1 MAIGGDYMS
10 AASFLGIA
18 GIIALYGY
26 DGFLY
31 SIGFL
36 VAWLVALLL
45 VAELLRNSGRYT
57 MADVLAFRMRQRP
70 VRTAA
75 AVSTITVSI
84 FYLLAQMVG
93 AGALV
98 ALLLG
103 IKPGHDVPRH
113 GRRHREG
120 RHDHPGRRPDD
131 HLRDRRRHEGHHVR
145 PDRQG
150 VPADGRRAGDDGAG
164 AGALQ
169 VQPVRRCSATPR
181 RQSGKGDAF
190 LEPGLRYG
198 VEVAGDALQTFY
210 SKMDLLSLG
219 IALVLG
225 TAGLPHILIR
235 FYTVPT
241 ARTARKSVLWA
252 IGIIGTFYL
261 FTLAL
266 GFGAAAL
273 VGGEAITAQDKAGN
287 TAAPQLAQALGI
299 EFFGGELGGAVM
311 LAIIAA
317 VAFATILAVV
327 AGLTLASSS
336 SLAHDFYANVI
347 KRGEASERQEVGVA
361 RISALGHRR
370 GRRSCCRSSRRA

>member
-103 IKPGHDVPRH
+103 IKPGTTFLGMDAAD
-113 GRRHREG
+113 RED
-120 RHDHPGRRPDD
+120 RHDHPGRRADD

-150 VPADGRRAGDDGAG
+150 VPAHGRRAGDDAAG

-181 RQSGKGDAF
+181 PR
-190 LEPGLRYG
+190 P
-198 VEVAGDALQTFY
+198 
-210 SKMDLLSLG
+210 
-219 IALVLG
+219 
-225 TAGLPHILIR
+225 
-235 FYTVPT
+235 
-241 ARTARKSVLWA
+241 AR
-252 IGIIGTFYL
+252 
-261 FTLAL
+261 
-266 GFGAAAL
+266 
-273 VGGEAITAQDKAGN
+273 
-287 TAAPQLAQALGI
+287 
-299 EFFGGELGGAVM
+299 
-311 LAIIAA
+311 
-317 VAFATILAVV
+317 AT
-327 AGLTLASSS
+327 
-336 SLAHDFYANVI
+336 
-347 KRGEASERQEVGVA
+347 
-361 RISALGHRR
+361 
-370 GRRSCCRSSRRA
+370 RSSNRGCDTASRSPATRRRPSTTRSTCSRSASRWCSARPACRTS